1 MNSNNS
7 EYCIMKHKHM
17 TSILKY
23 LNYIIFISVVFD
35 KCLFPGNVLRLIEK
49 TGYYVEVLPVPHCET
64 AI

>member
-7 EYCIMKHKHM
+7 EYCIIKHKHM
-17 TSILKY
+17 ASILNY

-35 KCLFPGNVLRLIEK
+35 KCLFPGNALRLIENS
-49 TGYYVEVLPVPHCET
+49 GYYVQVLSLPHCET